1 MVAFAAIVSWGALD
15 MSGPPAKVTQAEL
28 VVRDVLDQ
36 ADQATGPDARGQ
48 QDESRPSDAL
58 LRFVRA
64 LARAAAIADYER
76 QHRITDASSDNESC
90 DLRKV

>member
-1 MVAFAAIVSWGALD
+1 
-15 MSGPPAKVTQAEL
+15 MSGPPAEVTQAEL
-28 VVRDVLDQ
+28 VVRAALDRTDQ
-36 ADQATGPDARGQ
+36 APNCHAEDAE
-48 QDESRPSDAL
+48 DERTPSDAL

-76 QHRITDASSDNESC
+76 QHRPTDASSDNESG